1 MAKKERCFCGSG
13 KASKNCHRVTSD
25 SRAAN
30 LFNLYDEVEHTVE
43 VYFESAKDK
52 PQCFSGCNYC
62 CSDFFTVSEVELEI
76 IMDEIHTTWTEQ
88 EIINLYKKVM
98 DNVRAFQVEHPDLD
112 NAILTQLNY
121 EGDLSKFKSFKG
133 GKTRTSFPCP
143 LLNQENGKCSVYN
156 KRPMVCRT
164 HGTTHFKLDEKL
176 NSIESTVCEYIPSR
190 LQNNAISPDVSDMQT
205 KYEEVVNVSTKQG
218 SLYIRKMPLFYG
230 IHTLA
235 LMQRYNPSKPTV
247 VNRHNLDMSIQES
260 NLLQLK
266 KATAMKSAR

>member
-13 KASKNCHRVTSD
+13 KASKNCHRVASD
-25 SRAAN
+25 SRAAH
-30 LFNLYDEVEHTVE
+30 LFELYDQVETTVRTYFKHTDN
-43 VYFESAKDK
+43 SH
-52 PQCFSGCNYC
+52 QCFSGCNNC

-98 DNVRAFQVEHPDLD
+98 DNVRAFQSEHPDLD
-112 NAILTQLNY
+112 NAIQTQLDY

-143 LLNQENGKCSVYN
+143 LLDQESGKCSVYN

-190 LQNNAISPDVSDMQT
+190 LKNNDTTPDATDLQT
-205 KYEEVVNVSTKQG
+205 NYEEIVNVTTKQG

-230 IHTLA
+230 IYTFA
-235 LMQRYNPSKPTV
+235 SMQRFNPTKPTV
-247 VNRHNLDMSIQES
+247 INRHNLDMSIQES
-260 NLLQLK
+260 NSMQLK
-266 KATAMKSAR
+266 KAAAMKK